1 MSRRTITM
9 TDRLHDYLV
18 AQSVREH
25 PVQARLREATAALG
39 GPAGMQI
46 SPEQGALMRLL
57 VELTGARR
65 ILEVGTFTG
74 YSALSC
80 ALSLPEDGRVVA
92 CDLSEKWTAIALA
105 HWAEAGVADKVE
117 LRLGPA
123 LDTLDRLL
131 AEGAADSFDMM
142 FIDADKQNY
151 EGYYEAGL
159 KLVRP
164 GGLILA
170 DNTLWSGSVA
180 DPEDTRES
188 TLALRA
194 FNARLRD
201 DDRITL
207 SLVPIGDGLT
217 FALRRR

>member
-1 MSRRTITM
+1 MSRRTIMM

-25 PVQARLREATAALG
+25 PVQARLRAATAALG
-39 GPAGMQI
+39 RPAGMQI
-46 SPEQGALMRLL
+46 SPEQGGLMRLL

-80 ALSLPEDGRVVA
+80 ALSLPAGGRIVA
-92 CDLSEKWTAIALA
+92 CDVSEEWTSIARA
-105 HWAEAGVADKVE
+105 HWAEAGVADRIE

-123 LDTLDRLL
+123 LETLDRLL
-131 AEGAADSFDMM
+131 AEGAADGFDMM

-151 EGYYEAGL
+151 DGYYEAGL

-164 GGLILA
+164 GGLILI
-170 DNTLWSGSVA
+170 DNTLWSGAVA
-180 DPEDTRES
+180 DPEDTGES

-194 FNARLRD
+194 FNAKLHAD
-201 DDRITL
+201 ERITL
-207 SLVPIGDGLT
+207 SLIPIGDGLT
-217 FALRRR
+217 LALRRS